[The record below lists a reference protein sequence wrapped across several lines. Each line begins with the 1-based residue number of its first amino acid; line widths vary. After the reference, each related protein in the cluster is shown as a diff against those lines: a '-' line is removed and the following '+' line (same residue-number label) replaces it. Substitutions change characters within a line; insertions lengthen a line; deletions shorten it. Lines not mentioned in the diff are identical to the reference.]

1 MGPLLLAAGEG
12 LLIGARFL
20 GAAAMRYAVRPVMG
34 YLAGSTPRWASW
46 GLTAVGAGGPLLFNK
61 IENGSGGKI
70 TQELIETAVAGI
82 KEGIKDGTITKE
94 NLEEGI
100 RDAISVTEMMSSAD
114 TMGHTA
120 TVMAAIG
127 GTDNPTQEQLQ
138 RGKAA
143 SIGWVLTHPVMPMT
157 RFFLRAAAAEDIY
170 PDAREKE
177 RYLAK
182 GFVEDLVSA
191 ARIAPLEKHNAA
203 VTEAD
208 IKTFLREQKQEG
220 HLLDELFKHCP
231 ALERGLN
238 DLYPDLFV
246 APEVK
251 AGAENKSAPAEK
263 PPAPVA
269 TATPAPQSGA
279 KPESKPSDMMM
290 DFSKLSGPALTAAF
304 DKVAESVGNVDSWEA
319 KAIGALMDVA
329 KGAAPLF
336 NMVGGFIGQENL
348 GDRFMRFSLSIAE
361 GVMRSQFGDR
371 FSGLE
376 NLEKLVPDTKKPEAG
391 LVPAPAP

>member
-70 TQELIETAVAGI
+70 TQDLIETAVAGI

-143 SIGWVLTHPVMPMT
+143 SIGWVVTHPVMPMA
-157 RFFLRAAAAEDIY
+157 RFMLRAAAAEDIY

-208 IKTFLREQKQEG
+208 IKTFLREQKQAG
-220 HLLDELFKHCP
+220 HLDELFKHCP
-231 ALERGLN
+231 ALKRGLN

-246 APEVK
+246 APEIK
-251 AGAENKSAPAEK
+251 AGAENKSAPVEK

-279 KPESKPSDMMM
+279 KPESKPSDTMM

-304 DKVAESVGNVDSWEA
+304 DKVAADLESRGPMGWVASKLLGAA
-319 KAIGALMDVA
+319 KGISSIFNDFGMNDVADRFDRLLLGMA
-329 KGAAPLF
+329 KGALE
-336 NMVGGFIGQENL
+336 M
-348 GDRFMRFSLSIAE
+348 
-361 GVMRSQFGDR
+361 QFGNR
-371 FSGLE
+371 FDTN
-376 NLEKLVPDTKKPEAG
+376 NLANLAPKPKKPDIS
-391 LVPAPAP
+391 VPELALGQH